1 MAKAMNRLPVRVQGA
16 AMHATFALPEPVRR
30 RIAGRPIRIDG
41 NELALDA
48 QLLLRL
54 NKLTEVKLS
63 DTSVDEARR
72 NVEAMSPVAGG
83 RRIQSVHV
91 RDLRIPVD
99 GGDIPARLYAPA
111 GLAAGSP
118 LLVYYHGGGF
128 TIGSVDSHD
137 NLCRFLAVS
146 AEVRVLSVGYR
157 LAPETPF
164 PAAPA
169 DALAAFEFAV
179 RQASELG
186 ADPSAIAVGGDSAGG
201 NLAAVTSYQTV
212 RSGGPRPVFQLLYYP
227 ATDSANRYRSQ
238 DLFLDGFF
246 LTDEDMQWFTGNYLP
261 DKDMA
266 ADPLASPL
274 LADDLRGMPPTYLA
288 TAGFD
293 PLRDE
298 GQAYAAKLRRAGVPV
313 VEHRLGDLIHGF
325 VNFIGIGRR
334 FREAVAES
342 AGVLRAA
349 LALRP
354 AADTPGVDGT
364 NGRTDRPRAAGVTA
378 GKERDNPPQG

>member
-1 MAKAMNRLPVRVQGA
+1 MTRLPAKLQGA
-16 AMHATFALPEPVRR
+16 AMHAAFALPEPVRR
-30 RIAGRPIRIDG
+30 RIAGPPIRIDG

-63 DTSVDEARR
+63 AGSVTDARR
-72 NVEAMSPVAGG
+72 NVETMSPVVGG
-83 RRIQSVHV
+83 RRIQPTHG

-99 GGDIPARLYAPA
+99 GGTIPARLYTPA
-111 GLAAGSP
+111 GLAEGSP

-128 TIGSVDSHD
+128 TIGSIDSHD
-137 NLCRFLAVS
+137 NLCRFLARN

-164 PAAPA
+164 PTAPA

-179 RQASELG
+179 RQADELG
-186 ADPSAIAVGGDSAGG
+186 VDPSAIAVGGDSAGG
-201 NLAAVTSYQTV
+201 NLAAVTSYQALH
-212 RSGGPRPVFQLLYYP
+212 SGGPRPVFQLLYYP

-246 LTDEDMQWFTGNYLP
+246 LTDEDMTWFTANYLP
-261 DKDMA
+261 DKEMA
-266 ADPLASPL
+266 ADPLVSPL
-274 LADDLRGMPPTYLA
+274 LAEDLRGLPPTYLA

-298 GQAYAAKLRRAGVPV
+298 GQAYAAKLREAGVAV

-325 VNFIGIGRR
+325 VNFIGVGRR

-354 AADTPGVDGT
+354 ATEPA
-364 NGRTDRPRAAGVTA
+364 TA
-378 GKERDNPPQG
+378 EK